1 MVKRMRLF
9 LAAIMLVMAAAVNA
23 QITTSSMA
31 GQVSDDQG
39 EDVIGATIRVT
50 HVPSGTTYN
59 AVTNSDGRWAIQGM
73 RVGGPYTVKVTYI
86 GYAEKTIEGVSL
98 QLGETYN
105 LNVKMSEDVN
115 ELGEVVVVGNG
126 SKFSAEKTGATTNIS
141 NAQITALPTVNRSIE
156 DIARLSPYANGMSF
170 AGGDGRSTNFTL
182 DGANLNNNFG
192 LNDGLPGGGS
202 PISMEALDE
211 VQVVVA
217 PYDVRQT
224 NFIGGGI
231 NAVTKSGTNTFKGTA
246 YIYYNNE
253 NMHGNR
259 IANQDLG
266 ERGTNRNTTY
276 GFTLGGPIIKD
287 KLFFFA
293 NAEYSKVPT
302 IVNRWRASEDGVAD
316 PDNYIS
322 RTTIADMERVRNVL
336 MERYGYDPGSY
347 TNYPADEDN
356 LKILARLD
364 WNITNDHHLAVRY
377 NYTKNTAWNAVN
389 GSSCDTG
396 QRLSYNRLSQYSMA
410 FSNSMYSQNN
420 SVSTIS
426 ADLNSRFGNN
436 ISNQLLFTYTNIDEK
451 RDSNSDPFPFVD
463 IMGGYSV
470 ADDGTVTQS
479 LTPYMSFGYEL
490 FTHNNRVQN
499 KIFTLNDNFTY
510 YLGDHK
516 LMAGIRYEYQMAN
529 NSYMRGGTGYYRY
542 RSLDDFLNGA
552 APETVGLAYGYN
564 GNTNPNAEVAFNQY
578 GWYVQDEWNVL
589 DNLKLTGGIRF
600 DLITFNSDDLMRNNA
615 IYDLDFGGRHIDT
628 GTWPD
633 GNVQISPRF
642 GFTWDVFNDKS
653 LKVRGGTGLFAGR
666 LPLVFFTNMPTNSGM
681 IQNLIHYD
689 TYYNSDGTVRTGV
702 DSPNLATTIAR
713 SQAIRDKF
721 RGGLVTDVNQIR
733 ELLGAP
739 ESITPEQGTVPSEI
753 AGVDKNFKMPQ
764 VWKSSIAVDYQFP
777 VSFPLTLTGEF
788 TYTKKINDV
797 RLDNYNILPID
808 ESWDRFTGADNRV
821 IYPSARRYYNDFSNA
836 CVLTNTH
843 KGYGWTLNFTANAE
857 PIKNLHLMAAYTH
870 TVVKEVSGMPGSNAT
885 SAWTNLY
892 TINGPNYA
900 SLQNSQYV
908 IPDRVIASV
917 SYKYHKDQFSLFY
930 TGYSPS
936 GYSFTYAND
945 MNGDGISND
954 LMYIPKDDSEIHFTN
969 EADRELFWNF
979 VNQDDYL
986 KNHKGE
992 YAEAY
997 SARAPWVHRFDF
1009 RWTHDF
1015 TLKVGN
1021 TNHTLQLIANI
1032 MNVGNLFNS
1041 KWGVEKNMNNCNGG
1055 RFLQYDGRD
1064 ANNVPYF
1071 SMYRGENGDQPVA
1084 TETWS
1089 FNRNYSQ
1096 CWQLQIGVKYYFN

>member
-1 MVKRMRLF
+1 MIINKFSNIMVKQMRLF
-9 LAAIMLVMAAAVNA
+9 LAAVMLMAAAVVNA

-31 GQVSDDQG
+31 GQVTGTNG
-39 EDVIGATIRVT
+39 EDIIGATIRVT
-50 HVPSGTTYN
+50 HEPSGTTYN
-59 AVTNSDGRWAIQGM
+59 AVTNVDGRWAIQGM

-86 GYAEKTIEGVSL
+86 GYAEKDYTGINL
-98 QLGETYN
+98 ALGETYN
-105 LNVKMSEDVN
+105 LNAVISEDVN
-115 ELGEVVVVGNG
+115 ELGEVVVVGNA
-126 SKFSAEKTGATTNIS
+126 SKFAAEKTGATTNIS
-141 NAQITALPTVNRSIE
+141 NAQIQALPTVSRSIE

-170 AGGDGRSTNFTL
+170 AGGDGRSSNFTL

-192 LNDGLPGGGS
+192 LNDGLPGGGN
-202 PISMEALDE
+202 PISMDAIDE

-259 IANQDLG
+259 VANQDLG
-266 ERGTNRNTTY
+266 ERGTDRNTTY
-276 GFTLGGPIIKD
+276 GFTLGGPILKD

-293 NAEYSKVPT
+293 NAEYSKIPT
-302 IVNRWRASEDGVAD
+302 VANRWRASEDGVAD
-316 PDNYIS
+316 PENYIS
-322 RTTIADMERVRNVL
+322 RTTIADMEKVRNFL
-336 MERYGYDPGSY
+336 IDKYGYDPGSY
-347 TNYPADEDN
+347 TSFPADEDN
-356 LKILARLD
+356 LKLLARVD
-364 WNITNDHHLAVRY
+364 WNINNNHHLAVRY

-396 QRLSYNRLSQYSMA
+396 KRLSYNRLSQYSMA

-451 RDSNSDPFPFVD
+451 RGSDSSPFPFVD
-463 IMGGYSV
+463 IMGGYET
-470 ADDGTVTQS
+470 AADGTVTQS

-499 KIFTLNDNFTY
+499 KILTLNDNFTY

-516 LMAGIRYEYQMAN
+516 LMAGIRFEHQLAN

-564 GNTNPNAEVAFNQY
+564 GETNPNAEVSFNQY
-578 GWYVQDEWNVL
+578 GWYVQDEWNAL
-589 DNLKLTGGIRF
+589 SNLKITGGIRF
-600 DLITFNSDDLMRNNA
+600 DLISFDSDDLMRNNA
-615 IYDLDFGGRHIDT
+615 IYNLDFGGRRIDT

-633 GNVQISPRF
+633 GNVQISPRV
-642 GFTWDVFNDKS
+642 GFTWDVFNDKR

-681 IQNLIHYD
+681 VQNLFHAD
-689 TYYNSDGTVRTGV
+689 TNYNDDGTVYSRN
-702 DSPNLATTIAR
+702 PLL
-713 SQAIRDKF
+713 DKF
-721 RGGLVTDVNQIR
+721 KGGLVTDVNQMR
-733 ELLGAP
+733 ELLGQP
-739 ESITPEQGTVPSEI
+739 ESITPDKGTVPSEI

-764 VWKSSIAVDYQFP
+764 VWKTSIAVDYQFP
-777 VSFPLTLTGEF
+777 VSFPLTLSGEF
-788 TYTKKINDV
+788 TYIKKINDV
-797 RLDNYNILPID
+797 RLDNYNIKPID
-808 ESWDRFTGADNRV
+808 GYEQFAGADNRY
-821 IYPSARRYYNDFSNA
+821 IYPDADSRRYYKDFTNA

-843 KGYGWTLNFTANAE
+843 KGHGWTLNFTATAE
-857 PIKNLHLMAAYTH
+857 PIKDLHLMAAYTH
-870 TVVKEVSGMPGSNAT
+870 TVMKEVSGMPGSNAT

-892 TINGPNYA
+892 TVNGPNHA
-900 SLQNSQYV
+900 TVQNSEYV
-908 IPDRVIASV
+908 IPDRVIASA
-917 SYKYHKDQFSLFY
+917 SYRYHKDQFTLLY
-930 TGYSPS
+930 TGYRPS
-936 GYSFTYAND
+936 GYSFAYEGD
-945 MNGDGISND
+945 MNGDGTSND

-969 EADRELFWNF
+969 EADRQLFWNF
-979 VNQDDYL
+979 VNQDSYL

-997 SARAPWVHRFDF
+997 SAFAPWVHRFDF

-1015 TLKVGN
+1015 TLKVGK
-1021 TNHTLQLIANI
+1021 TQHTLQLIANI

-1041 KWGVEKNMNNCNGG
+1041 KWGVEKNMSNCNNG
-1055 RFLQYDGRD
+1055 RFLKYDGRD

-1071 SMYRGENGDQPVA
+1071 SMYRGPKGDQPVA
-1084 TETWS
+1084 TSTWS
-1089 FNRNYSQ
+1089 FNRNYDQ
-1096 CWQLQIGVKYYFN
+1096 CWKMQIGVKYYFN

>member
-1 MVKRMRLF
+1 MRLF
-9 LAAIMLVMAAAVNA
+9 LAALMLVMTAAVNA

-31 GQVSDDQG
+31 GQVNDTQG

-59 AVTNSDGRWAIQGM
+59 AVTNADGRWAIQGM

-86 GYAEKTIEGVSL
+86 GYTEKTIEGINL

-105 LNVKMSEDVN
+105 LNVTMSEDVN
-115 ELGEVVVVGNG
+115 ELGEVVVIGSG
-126 SKFSAEKTGATTNIS
+126 SKFAAEKTGATTNIS
-141 NAQITALPTVNRSIE
+141 NAQIMALPTINRSIE

-192 LNDGLPGGGS
+192 LNDGLPGGGN

-224 NFIGGGI
+224 NFVGGGI

-246 YIYYNNE
+246 YIYYDNE

-259 IANQDLG
+259 VANQDLG

-276 GFTLGGPIIKD
+276 GFTLGGPILKD

-293 NAEYSKVPT
+293 NAEYSFVPT
-302 IVNRWRASEDGVAD
+302 VVNRWRASEDGVAD
-316 PDNYIS
+316 ATNYIS
-322 RTTIADMERVRNVL
+322 RTKLSDMERVRNFL
-336 MERYGYDPGSY
+336 IDNYNYDPGSY
-347 TNYPADEDN
+347 TDFPGNEDN
-356 LKILARLD
+356 LKLLGRID

-377 NYTKNTAWNAVN
+377 NYTKNTAWNPTN
-389 GSSCDTG
+389 GNSSDTG
-396 QRLSYNRLSQYSMA
+396 YRLRNMNRFSQYSMA
-410 FSNSMYSQNN
+410 FSNSLYQQNN

-490 FTHNNRVQN
+490 FTYNNRVQN
-499 KIFTLNDNFTY
+499 KIYTLNDNFTY

-516 LMAGIRYEYQMAN
+516 LMAGIRYEHQLAN
-529 NSYMRGGTGYYRY
+529 NSYMRNGTGYYRY
-542 RSLDDFLNGA
+542 RSIDDFLNGA
-552 APETVGLAYGYN
+552 APETVGLTYGYN
-564 GNTNPNAEVAFNQY
+564 GNTNPNAEVAFNQI

-589 DNLKLTGGIRF
+589 ENLKLTGGIRF

-615 IYDLDFGGRHIDT
+615 IYDLNFGGRHIDT
-628 GTWPD
+628 GSWPD
-633 GNVQISPRF
+633 GNVQISPRL
-642 GFTWDVFNDKS
+642 GFTWDVFGDKS

-702 DSPNLATTIAR
+702 DSPDMATTIAR

-797 RLDNYNILPID
+797 RLDNYNIRPVD
-808 ESWDRFTGADNRV
+808 ETWNRLQGADNRY
-821 IYPSARRYYNDFSNA
+821 IYPDNYHYYSNFSNA

-857 PIKNLHLMAAYTH
+857 PIKDLHLMAAYTH

-885 SAWTNLY
+885 SAWSGLY
-892 TINGPNYA
+892 TVNGPNF
-900 SLQNSQYV
+900 SELQNSQYV

-917 SYKYHKDQFSLFY
+917 SYKYHKDQFSLLY
-930 TGYSPS
+930 TGYKPS
-936 GYSFTYAND
+936 GYSFIYD
-945 MNGDGISND
+945 GDINGDGNNTD

-969 EADRELFWNF
+969 ESDRELFWNF

-1041 KWGVEKNMNNCNGG
+1041 KWGVEKNMSTCNNGAFLHVDEVRNGT
-1055 RFLQYDGRD
+1055 
-1064 ANNVPYF
+1064 PYF
-1071 SMYRGENGDQPVA
+1071 SMWRDNSGNYA
-1084 TETWS
+1084 TKTWE
-1089 FNRNYSQ
+1089 FNHNYDQ
-1096 CWQLQIGVKYYFN
+1096 CWRLQIGVKYYFN